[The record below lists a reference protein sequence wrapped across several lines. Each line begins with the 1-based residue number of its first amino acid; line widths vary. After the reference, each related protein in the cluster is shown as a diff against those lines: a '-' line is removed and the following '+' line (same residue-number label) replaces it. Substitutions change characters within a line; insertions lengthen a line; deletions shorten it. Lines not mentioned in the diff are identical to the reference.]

1 VTYAGGIV
9 LAQLISNVPAAVA
22 LQHYAPNLTLLAAA
36 VNVGGS
42 GLMIGSLANLI
53 ALRLDGSRG
62 IGWRFHA
69 WSMPYLVVTAALAA
83 FLVLR

>member
-1 VTYAGGIV
+1 
-9 LAQLISNVPAAVA
+9 
-22 LQHYAPNLTLLAAA
+22 LLASA
-36 VNVGGS
+36 VNVGGA

-69 WSMPYLVVTAALAA
+69 WSVPYLIVTAALTA